1 MSTVMMSRSQ
11 MIDALPDDILR
22 ECAKYICIPSV
33 SLLKE
38 IEHYGKIRK
47 TLFWAKQFKY
57 NDLSDFHYKL
67 LKIWYQEKASNLIDE
82 LDAEHESVCD
92 LVLSYDK
99 DEHSKVFIEMIKKL
113 LMDINPNNIGINITQ
128 KYEKYYKNAQYMGC

>member
-22 ECAKYICIPSV
+22 ECAKYICIPPV

-47 TLFWAKQFKY
+47 ALFWAKQFKY

-67 LKIWYQEKASNLIDE
+67 LKIWYQEKACNLIDE
-82 LDAEHESVCD
+82 LDAEHEGVCD
-92 LVLSYDK
+92 LVMSYDK
-99 DEHSKVFIEMIKKL
+99 DEQCKVFIEMIKKL

-128 KYEKYYKNAQYMGC
+128 KYEKYYKNTQYMGC

>member
-22 ECAKYICIPSV
+22 ECAKYICIPPV

-67 LKIWYQEKASNLIDE
+67 LKIWHKERNNIFIDE
-82 LDAEHESVCD
+82 LDAEQEGVCD
-92 LVLSYDK
+92 LVMSYK
-99 DEHSKVFIEMIKKL
+99 ENEQNNVFIEMIKKL
-113 LMDINPNNIGINITQ
+113 LMDINPDNIGNITQ
-128 KYEKYYKNAQYMGC
+128 KYEKYYKNSNYMGC

>member
-1 MSTVMMSRSQ
+1 MAVRLTRSQ

-22 ECAKYICIPSV
+22 ECAKYICIPPV

-82 LDAEHESVCD
+82 LDADHESVCD
-92 LVLSYDK
+92 LVMSYNK
-99 DEHSKVFIEMIKKL
+99 NEQSKVFIEMIKKL

-128 KYEKYYKNAQYMGC
+128 KYEKHYKNIQYMGC

>member
-33 SLLKE
+33 PLLKE

-67 LKIWYQEKASNLIDE
+67 LKIWYQEKACNLIDE

-92 LVLSYDK
+92 LVMSYDK
-99 DEHSKVFIEMIKKL
+99 DEQSKVFIEMIKKL
-113 LMDINPNNIGINITQ
+113 LMDINPNNIENITQ
-128 KYEKYYKNAQYMGC
+128 KYEKHYKNTQYMGC